1 MPDAEHVV
9 DNFEALVLRR
19 VVNGSDIT
27 NLSELC
33 SGVIFEEGEH
43 RDDTRWCDADA
54 QLVLPDGKS
63 AVLLLKRFSNDILA
77 HALLDIFWQ
86 TGHQIL
92 PISMESL
99 SLLFVSVGWIDDWSF
114 ELARRRVSRCKLH
127 SSLGR

>member
-43 RDDTRWCDADA
+43 GNDTRWCDADA

-63 AVLLLKRFSNDILA
+63 AVLLLEALQRHCGTRTAGYILA
-77 HALLDIFWQ
+77 GRTSNIAHIYGELVPSLRICRLD
-86 TGHQIL
+86 
-92 PISMESL
+92 
-99 SLLFVSVGWIDDWSF
+99 
-114 ELARRRVSRCKLH
+114 
-127 SSLGR
+127 